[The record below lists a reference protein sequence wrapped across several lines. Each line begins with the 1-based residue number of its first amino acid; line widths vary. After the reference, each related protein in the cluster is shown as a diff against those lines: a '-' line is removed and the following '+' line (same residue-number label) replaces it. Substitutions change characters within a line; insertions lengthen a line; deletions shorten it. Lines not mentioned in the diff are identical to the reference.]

1 MRLIFSRRDDWQE
14 TDLYPAHIVWLM
26 AVAGVFL
33 GFSVCAVILG
43 IS

>member
-26 AVAGVFL
+26 LAVGMFL
-33 GFSVCAVILG
+33 GFSIAVLLIQ
-43 IS
+43 